1 MSITTIAETAGKD
14 IEHVAEDVVGVG
26 SDLLN
31 LLTQAK
37 QLAPAFK
44 TELATLIADVE
55 PIAAVLAPVIATG
68 GENPLLDLAA
78 VGPVLADL
86 KKLIADFIAFLPTL
100 ELAIADVKADA
111 VKPRHWA

>member
-1 MSITTIAETAGKD
+1 MSIETVAKTAGKD
-14 IEHVAEDVVGVG
+14 IAHVAEDVIGVG

-44 TELATLIADVE
+44 SELATLISDVQ
-55 PIAAVLAPVIATG
+55 PIATALAPAIAAG
-68 GENPLLDLAA
+68 GENPILDLAA

-86 KKLIADFIAFLPTL
+86 KKLVADFIAFMPTL
-100 ELAIADVKADA
+100 ELAIADVKAD
-111 VKPRHWA
+111 VKPRQWA